1 MLLTEEDLSKYPFL
15 PQATD
20 YVKQLDLDINELTET
35 LNEILKRAEQR
46 VEVCLDPA
54 IGQAM
59 RFQALRNP
67 SIEIPSFPVAV
78 IIANALKNNYL
89 KKRYALCEAKKIFE
103 NLKREQKKKVFEIA
117 KFFKWDIRPVT
128 SEKKNV
134 QHFALDFVNYI
145 RNTTSLRQ
153 PEWKLINRKL
163 IDGRVSLTKSELCRL
178 LQEEVQRYIEA
189 KLNSEI
195 PELPPAVTVII
206 EQLKTRFSRKT
217 GDTQMVYPNEMK
229 PSAFPPCIKSLQI
242 SLLKGHHLSHI
253 GRFTLTTFFVNVGM
267 AADDVV
273 NLFRSLSDFNERLTV
288 YQVEHIAGEKGSG
301 TKYTPPTCSTL
312 QTHRVCVDRDEGCRR
327 IKHPLAYYRKAL
339 SKD

>member
-78 IIANALKNNYL
+78 IIANALKSNYL

-128 SEKKNV
+128 SEKKNI

-217 GDTQMVYPNEMK
+217 GDTQMVYPHEME
-229 PSAFPPCIKSLQI
+229 PNAFPPCIKSLQI

>member
-1 MLLTEEDLSKYPFL
+1 MMLLTEEDLSKYPFL

-78 IIANALKNNYL
+78 IIANALKSNYL

-128 SEKKNV
+128 SEKKNI

-163 IDGRVSLTKSELCRL
+163 IDGRISLTKSELCRL

-217 GDTQMVYPNEMK
+217 GDTQMVYPHEME
-229 PSAFPPCIKSLQI
+229 PNAFPPCIKSLQI

-327 IKHPLAYYRKAL
+327 IKHPLAYYRKA
-339 SKD
+339 

>member
-78 IIANALKNNYL
+78 IIANALKSNYL

-128 SEKKNV
+128 SEKKSI

-217 GDTQMVYPNEMK
+217 GDTQMVYPHEME
-229 PSAFPPCIKSLQI
+229 PNAFPPCIKSLQI